1 MKVSKGG
8 QPIIQP
14 ARLSSYHLVPSRPVR
29 ERANEELRV
38 TCEKEKKKRKKDGEG
53 GAWWVWQSCV
63 ITLFYLLFPTQV
75 HPGRKSPCFMN
86 LFVTEAPILSAIVF
100 FLFSNKSLRKVDVI
114 KSLRKVDVISPHD
127 VPGVEAFCSTYSKDI
142 YRYRDKN
149 IRDIFFLLASE
160 LLWDWFLW
168 LWFIWFT
175 PPHNL
180 NLQDLPKKSNTAN
193 GEIYFYGAS

>member
-1 MKVSKGG
+1 MVSLTVVCYH
-8 QPIIQP
+8 
-14 ARLSSYHLVPSRPVR
+14 ALLSPFSHAGASW
-29 ERANEELRV
+29 
-38 TCEKEKKKRKKDGEG
+38 EKKP
-53 GAWWVWQSCV
+53 
-63 ITLFYLLFPTQV
+63 LFHEPFCY
-75 HPGRKSPCFMN
+75 RSPYSVCHW
-86 LFVTEAPILSAIVF
+86 F

>member
-1 MKVSKGG
+1 MWRDQDEGEQGRATHHPTSS
-8 QPIIQP
+8 PLL
-14 ARLSSYHLVPSRPVR
+14 LSSRPITARQGTSQWRTEGNMR
-29 ERANEELRV
+29 ER
-38 TCEKEKKKRKKDGEG
+38 KKKRKKDGEG

-114 KSLRKVDVISPHD
+114 SPHD
-127 VPGVEAFCSTYSKDI
+127 VPGVEAFCSAYSKDI